1 MKSIKCVFGA
11 IALVALCAGV
21 FAFKN
26 SDPDRPQVFVLKDGS
41 KKSSKAW
48 FHSWFS
54 SDPSVEEIVA
64 RYHAVSGWQNNPSA
78 LKSFVAKGTFK
89 IKNDGGETIVET
101 QGDIRVPV
109 HFHWDSSD
117 GEVEFEGE
125 APDKIVITQK
135 YDEPRVW
142 QRGTNGTTGWTRKG
156 WPDPSATVDPHIR
169 LSYTSHMDVLYPDRL
184 TDLKRGADFIN
195 YFQLSNTYPR
205 MYLSGKTMVGD
216 RVAYELT
223 NKTFGEAVDAMYFDV
238 ESGMLLMFS
247 SYRHDSPYLPMF
259 DGYSFPYQ
267 DSSVFAETYLEDY
280 REVNGLKL
288 PFLIRQHF
296 HKYWI
301 NTTITDL
308 QTNVPIDPSVFEKP
322 AS

>member
-1 MKSIKCVFGA
+1 MKSVKYVFAVIG
-11 IALVALCAGV
+11 LVAICAGV

-26 SDPDRPQVFVLKDGS
+26 SDPDRPQVFVLKDGN
-41 KKSSKAW
+41 KQSSKAW

-64 RYHAVSGWQNNPSA
+64 QYHKVSGWQSNA

-89 IKNDGGETIVET
+89 IKNVGGETIVQT

-156 WPDPSATVDPHIR
+156 WPDPTAAVDPHIR
-169 LSYTSHMDVLYPDRL
+169 LTYTSQMDVLYPDRL

-195 YFQLSNTYPR
+195 YFHLPNTYPR

-223 NKTFGEAVDAMYFDV
+223 NRTFGEAVDAMYFDV
-238 ESGMLLMFS
+238 ETGMLLMFS

-259 DGYSFPYQ
+259 DGYSYRYY
-267 DSSVFAETYLEDY
+267 DSSVLAETYLEDY

-296 HKYWI
+296 DKYWI

>member
-1 MKSIKCVFGA
+1 
-11 IALVALCAGV
+11 
-21 FAFKN
+21 
-26 SDPDRPQVFVLKDGS
+26 
-41 KKSSKAW
+41 KAW

-156 WPDPSATVDPHIR
+156 
-169 LSYTSHMDVLYPDRL
+169 
-184 TDLKRGADFIN
+184 
-195 YFQLSNTYPR
+195 
-205 MYLSGKTMVGD
+205 
-216 RVAYELT
+216 
-223 NKTFGEAVDAMYFDV
+223 
-238 ESGMLLMFS
+238 
-247 SYRHDSPYLPMF
+247 
-259 DGYSFPYQ
+259 
-267 DSSVFAETYLEDY
+267 
-280 REVNGLKL
+280 
-288 PFLIRQHF
+288 
-296 HKYWI
+296 
-301 NTTITDL
+301 
-308 QTNVPIDPSVFEKP
+308 
-322 AS
+322 